1 MLQIRPLL
9 YEEKSLDDFNI
20 DSENSIFKFFF
31 DLLLTMEGTKV
42 TDMNVEKNITGM
54 FNDACFI
61 CTVALLIK
69 RPAMRLGEFRSW
81 CNEKEFKGT
90 YYATNEARADVVL
103 CMVYFLL
110 KYCGDRNTSTDQ
122 LMSIID
128 TNLRE
133 RSRDSY
139 NRYERFFNACDSFQ
153 GKVSSVY
160 YQQRR
165 ITRQM
170 LEIVDFNW
178 WNFDA
183 SWSGLLNWWSRPQE
197 RNLIIDFIE
206 EKFDNGECP
215 DPWNI
220 EGVKQS
226 LESLRLPEEIAK
238 EAEEPKEEKWRK
250 TNMFSN
256 DPKLYGNQ
264 VPFLLYDEDY
274 LTIIDRTAKAVNE
287 GKVNPFTTNWMEV
300 TLYETEF
307 VRQLLEHI
315 SSEFIMDVAEAIDDE
330 DATHQREDG
339 QITVISS
346 EQYGTGQKSS
356 FRYSYS
362 RDNWSSNDNY
372 LSAKSIAEGILEK
385 RKKAEAFLKKL
396 DQRNG
401 KTTILSE
408 DNTSAVIPPFNA
420 DAEMFEEQIV
430 KLKAEVNQLAREKAT
445 LEKSNRELQEMVN
458 LCKSNI
464 VIADDRKIDVIK
476 VLHAMCKAE
485 LFKMKDGSRFTIK
498 AVMEF
503 FGEIL
508 NDNFSEYSSNLST
521 SKSTAKEDTFLEIF
535 DKLRDE
541 AKKYLNKS

>member
-9 YEEKSLDDFNI
+9 YEEKSLDDFDI

-90 YYATNEARADVVL
+90 HYATNEARADVVL

-110 KYCGDRNTSTDQ
+110 KYCEDRNTSTDQ

-133 RSRDSY
+133 RSRNSY
-139 NRYERFFNACDSFQ
+139 DRYERFFDVCNSFQ
-153 GKVSSVY
+153 GKLSSVY
-160 YQQRR
+160 YQRRR

-178 WNFDA
+178 WN
-183 SWSGLLNWWSRPQE
+183 RPQE

-206 EKFDNGECP
+206 EKLDNGECP

-226 LESLRLPEEIAK
+226 LESLRLPEEITK
-238 EAEEPKEEKWRK
+238 EAVEPKEEKWRK
-250 TNMFSN
+250 TDIFSN
-256 DPKLYGNQ
+256 DPELYDNQ
-264 VPFLLYDEDY
+264 VPFLLYDKDC
-274 LTIIDRTAKAVNE
+274 LTIIDRTANAVNE
-287 GKVNPFTTNWMEV
+287 GKVNPFTANWMEV
-300 TLYETEF
+300 TLYETKF
-307 VRQLLEHI
+307 VRQLLEYVN
-315 SSEFIMDVAEAIDDE
+315 SEFIMDVAEAIDDE

-356 FRYSYS
+356 HRYSYS

-430 KLKAEVNQLAREKAT
+430 KLKADVNQLAREKAA
-445 LEKSNRELQEMVN
+445 LEQRNRELQDKVN

-464 VIADDRKIDVIK
+464 VIADDSKIDVIK
-476 VLHAMCKAE
+476 VLHAMCKVG

-503 FGEIL
+503 FGEML

-521 SKSTAKEDTFLEIF
+521 SKSTAKENTFLEIF

-541 AKKYLNKS
+541 AKKYLNKP